1 MSIRD
6 FSIFETLRDGGRI
19 RIRTIRPD
27 DKARLLDGFRHLSRQ
42 SIYLR
47 CMRSRRTLTE
57 AELKYLT
64 EVDFVR
70 HVALVVTLPDEPEE
84 PIIGVAQFIR
94 LDDAGAA
101 DGADAAFMVA
111 DEHQNRGIGTLLLR
125 HLAAIARDLGV
136 SRLEG
141 DVLPE
146 NRPMLAVFA
155 HGGFPMAKVACG
167 GVLHVSLQIGPP
179 GAARAARKAGK
190 PTKVGP
196 PAGTPPSGADSGRG
210 RRARLCPG
218 LGRRAGRK
226 QPARHG

>member
-6 FSIFETLRDGGRI
+6 FSTFETLRDGGRV

-27 DKARLLDGFRHLSRQ
+27 DKARLLDGFRRLSRQ

-70 HVALVVTLPDEPEE
+70 HVALVVTLPDEPDQ

-94 LDDAGAA
+94 LDDAGTA

-125 HLAAIARDLGV
+125 HLAAIARGLGV

-146 NRPMLAVFA
+146 NRPMLAVFD
-155 HGGFPMAKVACG
+155 HSGFPMAKVACA
-167 GVLHVSLQIGPP
+167 GVLHISLQIGPS
-179 GAARAARKAGK
+179 GAARTAREARKPIEVEPPAS
-190 PTKVGP
+190 GP
-196 PAGTPPSGADSGRG
+196 PDAGSGRG

-226 QPARHG
+226 HPARQG